1 MLNPVWYYKPT
12 GQWKDEIEKFQG
24 ICLYRS
30 LGVLKSVPTR
40 TMQRNAEILPVS
52 IRREKKTRDRFAI
65 RAIRDGS
72 PRNPGTSP
80 TAAKQQSVTLKDFFL
95 ESSK

>member
-40 TMQRNAEILPVS
+40 TMQRDAEILPVS
-52 IRREKKTRDRFAI
+52 IRREKKKTVTDLPSGPFEMGVR
-65 RAIRDGS
+65 GVLE
-72 PRNPGTSP
+72 PRQP
-80 TAAKQQSVTLKDFFL
+80 QQNSRV
-95 ESSK
+95 